1 MWKKILH
8 SAQKFNIFPVDAN
21 TGPMTYIVKEPEIML
36 LKWDVFYDV
45 VKLMFQRVKI
55 QLDG

>member
-1 MWKKILH
+1 
-8 SAQKFNIFPVDAN
+8 
-21 TGPMTYIVKEPEIML
+21 MTYIVKETEIML

>member
-1 MWKKILH
+1 
-8 SAQKFNIFPVDAN
+8 
-21 TGPMTYIVKEPEIML
+21 MTYIVKEPEIML